1 MMDELIN
8 KCQDIARDIFNNLG
22 SGFDECIYQRAF
34 EVSLR
39 LEGIRYENK
48 RVIPVFY
55 RDFNI
60 GDGEADLIVYDG
72 EGQIVIME
80 LKAIGAG
87 LSPKEE
93 TQLRKYMELLEIKAG
108 LLVNFPQAGRKGIP
122 DEPEFIIL
130 TA

>member
-1 MMDELIN
+1 MNEFIN
-8 KCQDIARDIFNNLG
+8 VCQDIARDIFNDLG

-48 RVIPVFY
+48 RVIPVYY
-55 RDFNI
+55 RAFSI

-72 EGQIVIME
+72 EGHSVIIE

-93 TQLRKYMELLEIKAG
+93 TQLKKYMELLTIEAG
-108 LLVNFPQAGRKGIP
+108 LLINFPQAGRKGIP
-122 DEPEFIIL
+122 DEPEFITL
-130 TA
+130 P